1 MEKATSFAFVFTII
15 YVLFVGLVMFN
26 IVIAI
31 LSESFDSVKHR
42 TRTLGPTPPIDIPYP
57 TLPPSKHRTHA
68 VSFQAVPAAY
78 VGPARRRS

>member
-42 TRTLGPTPPIDIPYP
+42 TRTLDPLTDRYTI
-57 TLPPSKHRTHA
+57 PPSKHRTHA